1 VRFHIQQD
9 SDIPAST
16 QLNNQICFAI
26 AARHYPPGHRLPSTR
41 QLAMQTGLHRNTISK
56 VYRQLE
62 VDGVV
67 EAIAGSGIYVRD
79 NLIKR
84 EFTKSLY
91 SKDKI
96 SKAPD
101 QEAKKVVDN
110 LISLGFTLQETRE
123 ILNNEIDWRIKCGSR
138 IIVSTPR
145 EDIGASML
153 IAEVL
158 STTVNVP
165 VEVVPMEEIEKVLS
179 NSYNGTI
186 VTSRYFLQP
195 LEKVAKQHGVR
206 AIAVDLSDF
215 QKELKIL
222 KELNT
227 GSCVGIVSISPGL
240 LRAAEVIIHSMR
252 GSELMLMTA
261 ISDNNSRLLS
271 LLKASNHIV
280 CDGPSLSVV
289 ENTLLKNRSQLMR
302 LPQIICAKNYL
313 SIETINHLK
322 KEINLK
328 VKLGI
333 AYNPYLK
340 KYYNISS
347 ERERFERKISTG
359 LINSIW
365 FQYGTDIK
373 VLQNELTYLKK
384 IVKDEKLNLFG
395 SLFIP
400 SKQFIARFKFRPWK
414 EVYISEKCLFALD
427 NFFKFTSDLVS
438 FYKNNNVTP
447 VIESDFLSSEKLDSV
462 YSFLENER

>member
-1 VRFHIQQD
+1 MRFHIQQE

-16 QLNNQICFAI
+16 QLYNQICFAI

-62 VDGVV
+62 IDGVV

-79 NLIKR
+79 NLTKR
-84 EFTKSLY
+84 ELKKSVF

-96 SKAPD
+96 SKPPD
-101 QEAKKVVDN
+101 QEAKKAIDN
-110 LISLGFTLQETRE
+110 FINLGCTLQETKK
-123 ILNNEIDWRIKCGSR
+123 ILTHEIDWRIKCGAK

-145 EDIGASML
+145 EDVGASML
-153 IAEVL
+153 IAEDL
-158 STTVNVP
+158 SPKINVP
-165 VEVVPMEEIEKVLS
+165 VEVVPMEELEKVLS
-179 NSYNGTI
+179 NSNDGTI

-222 KELNT
+222 KELHA

-252 GSELMLMTA
+252 GNELMLMTA
-261 ISDNNSRLLS
+261 ISDNKSRLLS
-271 LLKASNHIV
+271 LLKAANHVI

-313 SIETINHLK
+313 SIETINQLK
-322 KEINLK
+322 KEI
-328 VKLGI
+328 G
-333 AYNPYLK
+333 
-340 KYYNISS
+340 
-347 ERERFERKISTG
+347 
-359 LINSIW
+359 
-365 FQYGTDIK
+365 
-373 VLQNELTYLKK
+373 
-384 IVKDEKLNLFG
+384 
-395 SLFIP
+395 
-400 SKQFIARFKFRPWK
+400 
-414 EVYISEKCLFALD
+414 
-427 NFFKFTSDLVS
+427 
-438 FYKNNNVTP
+438 
-447 VIESDFLSSEKLDSV
+447 VIH
-462 YSFLENER
+462 